1 MQDKIYRELW
11 LFQRRRVP
19 PIDIVDGSQ
28 LAISLELMDYT
39 VPAGAT
45 AKAFARPWAA
55 ETTYEQT
62 ATVDGNTVTFTSPD
76 GFFRPGGNSLQ
87 IEING
92 NKIPLSI
99 DVNCGTRLSD
109 GGDGS
114 TPEAVR
120 PLVERA
126 EEAAQKA
133 EDALAAVPGAVQTA
147 AQPLVSQA
155 QSAARAASASATAAA
170 ASAESVKASA
180 EQIAANKEA
189 IETITPDDTAIDGKP
204 WTSKKIVDVLY
215 PPIEETGNPV
225 QCYPVTGYPLD
236 VTASWEP
243 VQEGSGDPS
252 LENIRPIR
260 GRDSVTITRQED
272 NQVITLTLPET
283 VYGGKADAV
292 SGEGE
297 ETWKLAALDGT
308 KEWFTWGVNVNNA
321 TVTGFY
327 CFDINDYNNEDA
339 NVICSHLPR
348 PNDNDDVW
356 GGKNEGVWLA
366 ISGSHRYLIC
376 SVKTKILDDASS
388 NANAITSWKAYL
400 AAQYAAGTP
409 VQVCYKLAEPV
420 PFTATGAQ
428 PLPALSGVNTVLTD
442 ADTLT
447 VKARENRP
455 QTWQEIE
462 EIGGEVEEL
471 REDVENLETIVDKY
485 SEQEISTQLFDR
497 EKCTIGLIDLNGKIY
512 SGGNYD
518 AYFYTDYIPVGNNV
532 GRKIIISQNK
542 SETDVGEY
550 VQSEARYVVAFDPN
564 GVPIDNLGG
573 SNIGEYTVP
582 DGVSKIRICINATK
596 PIFWQAEY
604 DLRSGVRQE
613 YYSLSP
619 EIKSFAIGKQKTYIR
634 KYKTL
639 PGTRV
644 QNAGVNIPN
653 KKNDVISF
661 FGKFTQFIGLEIGIG
676 YKMIY
681 GSWVSI
687 GLKTVELYS
696 NSGTLVISK
705 EHGLTISEFISVTI
719 ARKNNKNQAL
729 IVITTTSGTF
739 SVQWDFQGS
748 NGDVFVMPNY
758 SMTECTLSYNM
769 KDINADVFA
778 FGDSY
783 MTLGDSA
790 RYPKYILERGYTNM
804 MMIGYGGISTK
815 EMLPIFRRVL
825 DIYKPKYVVWCL
837 GMNDTSDETTWA
849 PDWKNGIDEVLSA
862 CNHNNIVP
870 ILATIPCV
878 PSIDHTKKNE
888 YIKNSGWRYVDFAKA
903 VGAETAGSSWYDG
916 MLSGDNVHPTALG
929 AQALASRFMVDVPEA
944 FEGF

>member
-1 MQDKIYRELW
+1 MQKIKIDFDNPGLPQHISAVENDSQSRF
-11 LFQRRRVP
+11 FQATLYEN
-19 PIDIVDGSQ
+19 GK
-28 LAISLELMDYT
+28 AYT
-39 VPAGAT
+39 APEGAT
-45 AKAFARPWAA
+45 YSIMYR
-55 ETTYEQT
+55 
-62 ATVDGNTVTFTSPD
+62 
-76 GFFRPGGNSLQ
+76 GFGPQNQGWYDT
-87 IEING
+87 IN
-92 NKIPLSI
+92 
-99 DVNCGTRLSD
+99 D
-109 GGDGS
+109 
-114 TPEAVR
+114 
-120 PLVERA
+120 
-126 EEAAQKA
+126 
-133 EDALAAVPGAVQTA
+133 
-147 AQPLVSQA
+147 
-155 QSAARAASASATAAA
+155 SAGKRAA
-170 ASAESVKASA
+170 
-180 EQIAANKEA
+180 
-189 IETITPDDTAIDGKP
+189 
-204 WTSKKIVDVLY
+204 
-215 PPIEETGNPV
+215 
-225 QCYPVTGYPLD
+225 C
-236 VTASWEP
+236 
-243 VQEGSGDPS
+243 
-252 LENIRPIR
+252 
-260 GRDSVTITRQED
+260 
-272 NQVITLTLPET
+272 
-283 VYGGKADAV
+283 AV
-292 SGEGE
+292 SGNVVTCEI
-297 ETWKLAALDGT
+297 ARQALQVPGHVSIVLCVTTGKGYMLKSWPIECDC
-308 KEWFTWGVNVNNA
+308 KNDRYDS
-321 TVTGFY
+321 TVEIQSFFY
-327 CFDINDYNNEDA
+327 VTQVSNE
-339 NVICSHLPR
+339 S
-348 PNDNDDVW
+348 W
-356 GGKNEGVWLA
+356 TQA
-366 ISGSHRYLIC
+366 IQ
-376 SVKTKILDDASS
+376 A
-388 NANAITSWKAYL
+388 
-400 AAQYAAGTP
+400 
-409 VQVCYKLAEPV
+409 
-420 PFTATGAQ
+420 
-428 PLPALSGVNTVLTD
+428 
-442 ADTLT
+442 
-447 VKARENRP
+447 
-455 QTWQEIE
+455 
-462 EIGGEVEEL
+462 VEEL
-471 REDVENLETIVDKY
+471 KNTIDPTLSVSGKAADAAKVGEAVNAEAERAKGVEGQLKEDVENLETIVDKY

-497 EKCTIGLIDLNGKIY
+497 EKCTIGFMDLNGKIY
-512 SGGNYD
+512 NGESYD

-550 VQSEARYVVAFDPN
+550 VQSEARCVVAFDSN

-573 SNIGEYTVP
+573 SYIGEYIVP

-634 KYKTL
+634 NYKTL
-639 PGTRV
+639 LGSRV

-661 FGKFTQFIGLEIGIG
+661 FGKFTQFIGLKIGIG
-676 YKMIY
+676 YKMFY
-681 GSWVSI
+681 GTWVSI

-748 NGDVFVMPNY
+748 NGDVFVIPEY
-758 SMTECTLSYNM
+758 TMTECTLSYNI

-837 GMNDTSDETTWA
+837 GMNDASDETTWP

-888 YIKNSGWRYVDFAKA
+888 YIKNSGWRYIDFAKA
-903 VGAETAGSSWYDG
+903 VGAEAAGSSWYDG

-944 FEGF
+944 FEGS